1 MKMLVFAGLLS
12 LIASAVSE
20 DDDQTMAL
28 KYLNQFHYIS
38 PSRSGNHDVKTAL
51 EKFQSFA
58 GLPVTGEIDAATIAQ
73 MKMPRCGM
81 PDVDD
86 DGLRI
91 RRYNLH
97 RKWNMKHLT
106 YHISYGQDLSRSVQD
121 RVFAKALDYWA
132 QVSGLSFSRTF
143 YGQKADLKIS
153 FGPKSHGGP
162 HDPMCTCVH
171 PFDGPGNTLAH
182 AFYPSDGVVH
192 FDEDEDFTDGT
203 SEGMNLLWVATHE
216 FGHSLGLRHTDV
228 QDAVMFPYYTGYE
241 PGFDLKAD
249 DIAGIRAL
257 YGDENSGGS
266 QPCVD
271 NYKSCPGWTAYCNN
285 DDYVIANCRKSCG
298 SC

>member
-1 MKMLVFAGLLS
+1 
-12 LIASAVSE
+12 
-20 DDDQTMAL
+20 Q

-91 RRYNLH
+91 RR
-97 RKWNMKHLT
+97 KWNMKHLT

-132 QVSGLSFSRTF
+132 Q
-143 YGQKADLKIS
+143 
-153 FGPKSHGGP
+153 SHGGP

-257 YGDENSGGS
+257 YGE
-266 QPCVD
+266 
-271 NYKSCPGWTAYCNN
+271 
-285 DDYVIANCRKSCG
+285 
-298 SC
+298 